1 MNQKSVYI
9 ETYGCQ
15 MNVADTEVVLS
26 IMNSNSYGI
35 TDDAAKA
42 DVIFI
47 NTCSVRDNAESRVFQ
62 RLATLKQFKKTNP
75 GVVIGVLGCMAERL
89 RTELI
94 DKRNLV
100 DVVVGPDE
108 YRRLPQLV
116 DEAFSGHKGIA
127 VKLSRVE
134 NYDDILP
141 LRTEGLGAWIS
152 VMRGCDKFCTFC
164 VVPFTRGRE
173 RSRSLESVVHEV
185 ERLSAEGYKEITL
198 LGQNV
203 NSYHDGTHDFSDL
216 MAAAAAVDRSMR
228 IRFMTPHPQDVS
240 DKLIETIAQTPNCCA
255 YIHLPLQSGSNR
267 VLKLM
272 NRTYTIEEY
281 LQLTEK
287 IRRMIPGVG
296 LTTDLIAGFPT
307 ETDEDHRATL
317 DVLKS
322 VRFDGAYM
330 FKYSPRE
337 HTKAWEMGDDVPE
350 AVKVSRLNDIIEVQN
365 AIASEINAELIGETV
380 EVLVDKES
388 AKSADE
394 WMGRTDNN
402 KYVVFP
408 KAGASIGDCVRVK
421 IRKTNSATLI
431 GTIV

>member
-1 MNQKSVYI
+1 MDQKHIYI

-26 IMNSNSYGI
+26 IMSSKSYGI

-42 DVIFI
+42 DVVFI
-47 NTCSVRDNAESRVFQ
+47 NTCSVRDNAEARVFQ
-62 RLATLKQFKKTNP
+62 RLATLKQYKKQNP

-108 YRRLPQLV
+108 YRRLPELV
-116 DEAFSGHKGIA
+116 DEAFAGHKGIA

-141 LRTEGLGAWIS
+141 LRTEGIGAWLS

-173 RSRSLESVVHEV
+173 RSRKLASIVGEI
-185 ERLSAEGYKEITL
+185 ERLSALGYKEVTL

-203 NSYHDGTHDFSDL
+203 NSYHDGEFDFPDL
-216 MAAAAAVDRSMR
+216 ISAAAAVDRSIR
-228 IRFMTPHPQDVS
+228 IRFMTPHPQDIS
-240 DKLIETIAQTPNCCA
+240 TKLIEAIASTPNICSS
-255 YIHLPLQSGSNR
+255 IHLPIQSGSNK
-267 VLKLM
+267 VLKEM

-281 LQLTEK
+281 LDLTTR
-287 IRRMIPGVG
+287 IRTTIPGVA
-296 LTTDLIAGFPT
+296 LSTDIIAGFPGET
-307 ETDEDHRATL
+307 EEDHQATL
-317 DVLKS
+317 EAMRK
-322 VRFDGAYM
+322 VRYDGAFM

-337 HTKAWEMGDDVPE
+337 NTKAWDMGDDVPE
-350 AVKVSRLNDIIEVQN
+350 AVKVRRLSEIIELQN
-365 AIASEINAELIGETV
+365 AIATEINTGLVGATV
-380 EVLVDKES
+380 EVLIEKVS
-388 AKSADE
+388 AKSGDE

-402 KYVVFP
+402 KFVVFP
-408 KAGASIGDCVRVK
+408 KADAAVGDIVNVK
-421 IRKTNSATLI
+421 IMKTNSATLI
-431 GTIV
+431 GAIV

>member
-1 MNQKSVYI
+1 MDQRQVYI

-26 IMNSNSYGI
+26 IMSGKSYGI

-47 NTCSVRDNAESRVFQ
+47 NTCSVRDNAEARVFQ
-62 RLATLKQFKKTNP
+62 RLATLKQYKKQNP
-75 GVVIGVLGCMAERL
+75 AVVIGVLGCMAERL

-108 YRRLPQLV
+108 YRKLPDLV
-116 DEAFSGHKGIA
+116 DDALSGLKGIA

-141 LRTEGLGAWIS
+141 LRTEGVGAWIS

-173 RSRSLESVVHEV
+173 RSRKLSSIVGEI
-185 ERLSAEGYKEITL
+185 ERLSAEGFKEVTL

-203 NSYHDGTHDFSDL
+203 NSYHDGEYDFPDL
-216 MAAAAAVDRSMR
+216 MAAAAAVDRSIR
-228 IRFMTPHPQDVS
+228 VRFMTPHPQDVS
-240 DKLIETIAQTPNCCA
+240 DKLIDTIASAPNICS
-255 YIHLPLQSGSNR
+255 YIHLPIQSGSNR
-267 VLKLM
+267 VLREM
-272 NRTYTIEEY
+272 NRTYTIEQY
-281 LQLTEK
+281 LDLTAK
-287 IRRMIPGVG
+287 IRARIPDVG
-296 LTTDLIAGFPT
+296 LSTDIIAGFPGET
-307 ETDEDHRATL
+307 EADHRATI
-317 DVLKS
+317 DVMKH
-322 VRFDGAYM
+322 VRYDGAFM

-337 HTKAWEMGDDVPE
+337 NTKAWDMGDDVPE
-350 AVKVSRLNDIIEVQN
+350 EVKVRRLSEIIEVQN
-365 AIASEINAELIGETV
+365 SIAAEINTALVGTTV
-380 EVLVDKES
+380 DVLVEKIS
-388 AKSADE
+388 AKSSDE

-402 KYVVFP
+402 KFVVFP
-408 KAGASIGDCVRVK
+408 KAGAALGDMVRVK
-421 IRKTNSATLI
+421 IQRTNSATLI
-431 GTIV
+431 GAIV

>member
-1 MNQKSVYI
+1 
-9 ETYGCQ
+9 

-26 IMNSNSYGI
+26 IMSDNSYGI

-47 NTCSVRDNAESRVFQ
+47 NTCSVRDNAEARVFQ
-62 RLATLKQFKKTNP
+62 RLATLKQYKKRNP

-108 YRRLPQLV
+108 YRRLPELV
-116 DEAFSGHKGIA
+116 GEAFSGHKGIA

-141 LRTEGLGAWIS
+141 LRTDGIGAWLS

-173 RSRSLESVVHEV
+173 RSRKLASIVSEIG
-185 ERLSAEGYKEITL
+185 RLSALGYKEVTL

-203 NSYHDGTHDFSDL
+203 NSYHDGEFDFPDL
-216 MAAAAAVDRSMR
+216 MAAAAAVDRSIR
-228 IRFMTPHPQDVS
+228 IRFMTPHPQDIS
-240 DKLIETIAQTPNCCA
+240 EKLIGTIASTPNVCS
-255 YIHLPLQSGSNR
+255 YIHLPIQSGSNR
-267 VLKLM
+267 ILKDM
-272 NRTYTIEEY
+272 NRTYTLEQY
-281 LQLTEK
+281 LELTEK
-287 IRRMIPGVG
+287 IRATIPGVG
-296 LTTDLIAGFPT
+296 LSTDIIAGFPGET
-307 ETDEDHRATL
+307 EDDHRATI
-317 DVLKS
+317 DAMKR
-322 VRFDGAYM
+322 VRYDGAFM

-337 HTKAWEMGDDVPE
+337 NTKAWEMGDDVPE
-350 AVKVSRLNDIIEVQN
+350 EVKVRRLSEIIDVQN
-365 AIASEINAELIGETV
+365 AIATEINAELVGATV
-380 EVLVDKES
+380 EVLVEKVS

-402 KYVVFP
+402 KFVVFA
-408 KAGASIGDCVRVK
+408 KDGAAIGDIVNVK
-421 IRKTNSATLI
+421 IMKANSATLM
-431 GTIV
+431 GSIV

>member
-1 MNQKSVYI
+1 
-9 ETYGCQ
+9 

-26 IMNSNSYGI
+26 IMSGNSYGI

-47 NTCSVRDNAESRVFQ
+47 NTCSVRDNAEARVFQ
-62 RLATLKQFKKTNP
+62 RLATLKQYKKRNP

-108 YRRLPQLV
+108 YRRLPELV
-116 DEAFSGHKGIA
+116 GEAFSGHKGIA

-141 LRTEGLGAWIS
+141 LRTDGIGAWLS

-173 RSRSLESVVHEV
+173 RSRKLASIVSEIG
-185 ERLSAEGYKEITL
+185 RLSALGYKEVTL

-203 NSYHDGTHDFSDL
+203 NSYHDGEFDFPDL
-216 MAAAAAVDRSMR
+216 MAAAAAVDRSIR
-228 IRFMTPHPQDVS
+228 IRFMTPHPQDIS
-240 DKLIETIAQTPNCCA
+240 EKLIGTIASTPNVCS
-255 YIHLPLQSGSNR
+255 YIHLPIQSGSNR
-267 VLKLM
+267 ILKDM
-272 NRTYTIEEY
+272 NRTYTLEQY
-281 LQLTEK
+281 LELTEK
-287 IRRMIPGVG
+287 IRATIPGVG
-296 LTTDLIAGFPT
+296 LSTDIIAGFPGET
-307 ETDEDHRATL
+307 EDDHRATI
-317 DVLKS
+317 DAMKR
-322 VRFDGAYM
+322 VRYDGAFM
-330 FKYSPRE
+330 FTYSPRE
-337 HTKAWEMGDDVPE
+337 NTKAWEMGDDVPE
-350 AVKVSRLNDIIEVQN
+350 EVKVRRLSEIIDVQN
-365 AIASEINAELIGETV
+365 AIATEINAELVGATV
-380 EVLVDKES
+380 EVLVEKVS

-402 KYVVFP
+402 KLVVFA
-408 KAGASIGDCVRVK
+408 KDGAAIGDIVNVK
-421 IRKTNSATLI
+421 IMKANSATLM
-431 GTIV
+431 GSIV